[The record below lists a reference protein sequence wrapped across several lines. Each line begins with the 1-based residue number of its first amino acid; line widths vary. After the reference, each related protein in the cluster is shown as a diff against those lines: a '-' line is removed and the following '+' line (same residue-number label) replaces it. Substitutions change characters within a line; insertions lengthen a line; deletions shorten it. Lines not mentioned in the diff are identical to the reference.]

1 MQPEIPCCLERD
13 FVENDKHSKNKEE
26 RVITCY
32 EEYVITNE

>member
-13 FVENDKHSKNKEE
+13 LWRMTDSKNKEE